1 MGKSPGNEVR
11 GGNSTFLAFFISNY
25 FRQRFFYEP
34 EFVLETTYSILTATW
49 PICDCPSPPMLTER
63 HVKTVKQPKAI
74 RYRVDTSPLQR
85 SVQRS
90 LLLRAVTETAL
101 NSPFLYVNRSP
112 IRYGFRACAKAIRL
126 RTIVSSREF
135 VFNCAILNHF
145 Y

>member
-1 MGKSPGNEVR
+1 
-11 GGNSTFLAFFISNY
+11 
-25 FRQRFFYEP
+25 
-34 EFVLETTYSILTATW
+34 
-49 PICDCPSPPMLTER
+49 MLTER

-101 NSPFLYVNRSP
+101 KSPFLCVNRSP
-112 IRYGFRACAKAIRL
+112 IRYGFRAGAKAIRL

-145 Y
+145 YQPNRISVEGTLLTVIMRLYASTKNNHKKKKTFTSTHLLQ